1 MFVLNHTVMQ
11 STRTIL
17 FTQMVM
23 HTVSVG
29 NVTLPKLQALLS
41 PLNCSGSE
49 KRLVDCDHDGVGV
62 APTSCLRVTV
72 RCRNNETEAEEG
84 MYDCTIIHYS
94 NFICSSLVPRLFPS
108 SVYYCVIFD
117 PYKIITL
124 WVSQRS
130 CNNEESLGIR
140 LAVRR

>member
-11 STRTIL
+11 STCTIS

-72 RCRNNETEAEEG
+72 RCRNNEIEEG
-84 MYDCTIIHYS
+84 MIVQLYIILTSYAVAS
-94 NFICSSLVPRLFPS
+94 FPDSSLQVF
-108 SVYYCVIFD
+108 
-117 PYKIITL
+117 II
-124 WVSQRS
+124 
-130 CNNEESLGIR
+130 
-140 LAVRR
+140 A

>member
-11 STRTIL
+11 ST

-29 NVTLPKLQALLS
+29 DVVQPGQQALLS

-62 APTSCLRVTV
+62 ASTSCPRVTV
-72 RCRNNETEAEEG
+72 RCRNNETEEG
-84 MYDCTIIHYS
+84 MIVQLFIILTLYAVAS
-94 NFICSSLVPRLFPS
+94 FPDSSLQVF
-108 SVYYCVIFD
+108 
-117 PYKIITL
+117 II
-124 WVSQRS
+124 
-130 CNNEESLGIR
+130 
-140 LAVRR
+140 A